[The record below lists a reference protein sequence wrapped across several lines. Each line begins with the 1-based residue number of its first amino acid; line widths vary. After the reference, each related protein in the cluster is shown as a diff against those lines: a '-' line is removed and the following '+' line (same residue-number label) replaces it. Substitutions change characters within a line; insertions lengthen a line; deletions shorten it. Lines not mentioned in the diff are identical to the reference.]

1 MKTPKLS
8 FVIPVFNGEKL
19 LPRLIDSL
27 AKQTYQNVEFVFVD
41 DTSYDN
47 TSLILQNFKR
57 ADNRVIYIRHESNQG
72 TFVSRASG
80 LKVCT
85 GDYIAQVD
93 ADDRISENFAE
104 SVVSILQKEKADMCL
119 AETIYV
125 FPDGRQ
131 EKVPSCFREEDN
143 GVIKNGEAFGRF
155 FKTHSA
161 ITEDIYTWCKVISKK
176 IYKQCAADIEAVVKD
191 SKNPLNGGEDLIYT
205 AMFALC
211 SKKMVK
217 CKDAFYYYYRHS
229 EQSTCLNSI
238 SKYKSQYSSACKTLA
253 YIKQYLEKR
262 KIFDKY
268 KDDYAGWQQ
277 TYNLIM
283 QQDAFKL
290 GCVDEYYKIAY
301 EHKIIKKVS
310 PREVSRRDCQRKFIK
325 SMQ

>member
-27 AKQTYQNVEFVFVD
+27 TKQTYPNIEIIFVD

-47 TSLILQNFKR
+47 TPLILQNFKKL
-57 ADNRVIYIRHESNQG
+57 DSRVVCIRHESNQG

-85 GDYIAQVD
+85 GDYIAQID
-93 ADDRISENFAE
+93 ADDRISENFATD
-104 SVVSILQKEKADMCL
+104 VVSVMQKENADMCL
-119 AETIYV
+119 AETMYV
-125 FPDGRQ
+125 YPDGKQ
-131 EKVPSCFREEDN
+131 SLVPTCFKDEDN
-143 GVIKNGEAFGRF
+143 GVIKNGAAFDRF
-155 FKTHSA
+155 FSTHSA

-176 IYKQCAADIEAVVKD
+176 IYARCKDDIEEIVKD
-191 SKNPLNGGEDLIYT
+191 SKSPLSGGEDLIYT

-217 CKDAFYYYYRHS
+217 CNTAYYYYYRHS
-229 EQSTCLNSI
+229 EQSTCLNNI

-253 YIKQYLEKR
+253 YIKQYLEKK

-268 KDDYAGWQQ
+268 KDDYSGWQQ

-290 GCVDEYYKIAY
+290 GCEDEYYKIAY
-301 EHKIIKKVS
+301 EHKIIKKTS
-310 PREVSRRDCQRKFIK
+310 PREIAKKDYQRKFLK
-325 SMQ
+325 TMQ